1 MLTELYLAGKYLRPR
16 RNMVSI
22 IAFMSI
28 LGVMLG
34 VMVLIVVMAVMTGFT
49 DEMKAKLIETQ
60 AHFQI
65 RGYRGWLPHPG
76 RAVEAVKKHGGNA
89 APVIQGAVLVQFGP
103 NKRSLDTQAVIF
115 AAPQEELA
123 RHIDIKSYIKSGN
136 FKLGREGR
144 KSYAVISTD
153 MAERWGIGLG
163 ETFLVHSA
171 RKLTDLVKFNA
182 NGKVEI
188 NQDSSVYLPAEF
200 TVSGIYS
207 AGKSDFDR
215 IIFFA
220 DPDDATDLF
229 DLPWGSATSVFGWGK
244 DPFNQHDLLEKLRQ
258 ELPDCSVIS
267 WEEANRNFL
276 DVLNVEKM
284 MMFFLLIFIVLVA
297 AFSIT
302 NTLITSVYQKT
313 REIGL
318 LKALGCSDGAVMR
331 IFIFQGLLVGVIGS
345 IAGTI
350 LGVVVIRFRNNIL
363 RFVSDVSG
371 MELFPKKFY
380 FFNELPA
387 HIVPG
392 DVLLIIGASII
403 LCTLG
408 ALLPAWRAA
417 RLDPAEAL
425 RYE

>member
-123 RHIDIKSYIKSGN
+123 RHIDIKSYVKSGN

-153 MAERWGIGLG
+153 MAERWGIGPG

-244 DPFNQHDLLEKLRQ
+244 DPFNQNDLLEKLRQ

-267 WEEANRNFL
+267 WEEANRKFL

-363 RFVSDVSG
+363 QFVSNVSG

>member
-244 DPFNQHDLLEKLRQ
+244 DPFNQNDLLEKLRQ
-258 ELPDCSVIS
+258 DLPDCSVIS
-267 WEEANRNFL
+267 WEEANRKFL

-318 LKALGCSDGAVMR
+318 LKALGCSDAAVMR

-363 RFVSDVSG
+363 QFVSNVSG